1 MDLSPIRGVGTATG
15 RNLVF
20 TLSSPSARREAQAPP
35 ELTADTGTKAL
46 RLIQSAVALN
56 PIPEEYRLDVQA

>member
-1 MDLSPIRGVGTATG
+1 MDAISPIRGVGTATG
-15 RNLVF
+15 REPVYWV
-20 TLSSPSARREAQAPP
+20 SPSARRAAEAPP
-35 ELTADTGTKAL
+35 ELTADTGFKAL

>member
-15 RNLVF
+15 LNPVLW
-20 TLSSPSARREAQAPP
+20 LSPSARRAASAPP
-35 ELTADTGTKAL
+35 ELTADTGMKAL

-56 PIPEEYRLDVQA
+56 PVPEEYRLDVQA

>member
-15 RNLVF
+15 LNPVF
-20 TLSSPSARREAQAPP
+20 LLSPTARRAADAPP
-35 ELTADTGTKAL
+35 ELTADTGFKAL

>member
-1 MDLSPIRGVGTATG
+1 MDAISPIRGVGTATG
-15 RNLVF
+15 RTLVF
-20 TLSSPSARREAQAPP
+20 LSSPSARREAQAPP
-35 ELTADTGTKAL
+35 ELTADTGFKAL